1 MDQKQFK
8 ITKLPREKLGN
19 RAFSL
24 WNEIELREKLKI
36 IEYFLSQPINIKKF
50 LIEHLFYPIAM
61 DIDIDSIFHFH

>member
-36 IEYFLSQPINIKKF
+36 IEEYLKLRNRLS
-50 LIEHLFYPIAM
+50 L
-61 DIDIDSIFHFH
+61 DISKILQR